1 MKIGLIYL
9 LNMHSC
15 LIVNSSSSVHVI
27 INYYKIGVQNQN
39 ITRVA
44 SKTTLD
50 NVINLFYFPNVWHYR
65 HTFTIRSTPE
75 RRKKSHATSFSSFT
89 QKYITLWRWNRL
101 WVAFHVDIKLQI
113 TRKQEPNL
121 HLCCDFI
128 SHFIKPRYEF
138 ITYDNTH
145 FHKCIFEPAQYPV
158 FCFS

>member
-50 NVINLFYFPNVWHYR
+50 NVI
-65 HTFTIRSTPE
+65 
-75 RRKKSHATSFSSFT
+75 
-89 QKYITLWRWNRL
+89 
-101 WVAFHVDIKLQI
+101 
-113 TRKQEPNL
+113 
-121 HLCCDFI
+121 
-128 SHFIKPRYEF
+128 
-138 ITYDNTH
+138 
-145 FHKCIFEPAQYPV
+145 
-158 FCFS
+158 